1 MSTKDLDKP
10 KGTDVSTD
18 VMDDIFETAGEGATF
33 DSSEMQIPFIRIIQN
48 TSPHIN
54 KKQPEYIE
62 GASMGDIYNT
72 VTSQHWDGEK
82 GINVVPCYQT
92 TKYLEFTPRDQGG
105 GFKGEISPTDPVLQR
120 TERQGSSEILPNKNE
135 VVRSDQTYCLVV
147 DEDGSWQP
155 AVIDMKSSQLK
166 VGRRWKTMIAM
177 QKVKHPKTGKMVTP
191 AVFATVWKLNTTEES
206 NDKGSWNNYA
216 VERVGLV
223 ESKDLLQE
231 AMTFRKA
238 IAAGD
243 VKAVPDPEHE
253 NKAVG
258 GQGSSPDTS
267 NDGDEIPF

>member
-62 GASMGDIYNT
+62 GAEIGGIYNT
-72 VTSQHWDGEK
+72 VTSQYWDGEK

-147 DEDGSWQP
+147 D
-155 AVIDMKSSQLK
+155 
-166 VGRRWKTMIAM
+166 
-177 QKVKHPKTGKMVTP
+177 
-191 AVFATVWKLNTTEES
+191 
-206 NDKGSWNNYA
+206 